1 MPRNVHGC
9 QHETKFL
16 EINVS
21 LKHGQVMLVILPW
34 NSNGEGGGGNI
45 ARSYLHGIATNMK
58 NGDSMN
64 IR

>member
-21 LKHGQVMLVILPW
+21 LKHGQVILPW
-34 NSNGEGGGGNI
+34 NSNGEGGVGGNI
-45 ARSYLHGIATNMK
+45 AKSYLHGIATNMK
-58 NGDSMN
+58 NGDEYKMKV
-64 IR
+64 